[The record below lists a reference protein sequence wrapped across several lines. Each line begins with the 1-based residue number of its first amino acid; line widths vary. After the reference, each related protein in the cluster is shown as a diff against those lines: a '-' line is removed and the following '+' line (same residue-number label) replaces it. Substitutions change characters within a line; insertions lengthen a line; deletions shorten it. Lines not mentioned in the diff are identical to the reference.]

1 MASSARQTGFLEAL
15 PADAIRRL
23 RAVGREVAIPA
34 GRTVFGEGDDA
45 PTLALLLRGRLKVL
59 TQARDG
65 TEVLIAIHR
74 PGDLLG
80 ELSTLVGA
88 ARSASVVALEPV
100 LLLVVPLDGF
110 EQLLASDRDV
120 VRALIR
126 TLVERLRAAT
136 AMRAEL
142 VEDVPTR
149 VVHLL
154 LRLADEF
161 GVDAA
166 DGGVVIDV
174 PLTQQELAALASAS
188 RGTVAAALR
197 DLREAGLV
205 RTARRNLR
213 LPDVERL
220 RHRLA

>member
-1 MASSARQTGFLEAL
+1 MASSARQRGFLDAL
-15 PADAIRRL
+15 PADAVSRL
-23 RAVGREVAIPA
+23 RAAGREVAIPA
-34 GRTVFGEGDDA
+34 GRTVFGEGEAA
-45 PTLALLLRGRLKVL
+45 PTLALLLHGRLKVL

-65 TEVLIAIHR
+65 TEVLIAIHG

-88 ARSASVVALEPV
+88 SRSASVVALEPAR
-100 LLLVVPLDGF
+100 LLVVPLHGF
-110 EQLLASDRDV
+110 ERLLASDADV

-149 VVHLL
+149 LVHLL
-154 LRLADEF
+154 LRLADDF
-161 GVDAA
+161 GVESAE
-166 DGGVVIDV
+166 GGVVIDV

-197 DLREAGLV
+197 ELREAGLV

-213 LPDVERL
+213 LPDVQRL
-220 RHRLA
+220 RDRVA